1 MKHPDPNIS
10 FLTRRRALLLF
21 FLILILRI
29 SVAAQFRGNFDSQS
43 FVFAADAA
51 VHGEN
56 VYAVTSRYNY
66 SPLWAYVL
74 GALWAVAEANTSFF
88 VLLVGLLQIGVD
100 AGSSVLVL
108 RIAERRL
115 ALSPESSRRAALLFF
130 SNPISVLVSG
140 AQGQFDGTAVLCLLG
155 GIYWAMDREF
165 EKKHRRVVGLLALS
179 LLVKHVTAFH
189 PFLFWRRIRRPGLSD
204 GGVATPYVVF
214 FLSFLPFAGA
224 WQAIAR
230 NVFLYSAG
238 VERGSARP
246 GGLQSY
252 IGFSGASPA
261 AFAVLFFLAVA
272 WIVWITRQ
280 MALPRACL
288 VLFLALLV
296 FLPSYSA
303 QYLAWP
309 LALGALYPSPA
320 FGLYTAAGA
329 LWHSS
334 QSLELQW
341 PLRVA
346 PYGAWVAALLWLLVE
361 IRRREHRSIDGPIAS
376 SA

>member
-1 MKHPDPNIS
+1 MKEPEPDTA

-21 FLILILRI
+21 SLILLLRI
-29 SVAAQFRGNFDSQS
+29 TVAAQFRGNFDSQS
-43 FVFAADAA
+43 FVYAADAA

-56 VYAVTSRYNY
+56 VYAATDRYNY

-74 GALWAVAEANTSFF
+74 GALWAVAEPSTSLF
-88 VLLVGLLQIGVD
+88 VLLVGLLQICVD

-108 RIAERRL
+108 RIAEHRL
-115 ALSPESSRRAALLFF
+115 ALSPGSARRAALLFF

-155 GIYWAMDREF
+155 GIYWAMDENFARTR
-165 EKKHRRVVGLLALS
+165 RRVVGLLALS
-179 LLVKHVTAFH
+179 LLVKHVAAFH

-204 GGVATPYVVF
+204 AGVAIPYVVF
-214 FLSFLPFAGA
+214 LLSFLPFAGA
-224 WQAIAR
+224 WQAIVR

-238 VERGSARP
+238 VERGAARP

-252 IGFSGASPA
+252 IGFPGGSSA
-261 AFAVLFFLAVA
+261 AFVVIFFLAVA
-272 WIVWITRQ
+272 AIVWITRQ
-280 MALPRACL
+280 MPLPRACL

-309 LALGALYPSPA
+309 IALGALYSSPS

-334 QSLELQW
+334 ETLELRW
-341 PLRVA
+341 PIRVA
-346 PYGAWVAALLWLLVE
+346 PYGAWVTALLWLLVE
-361 IRRREHRSIDGPIAS
+361 IRRGSSPSLDGRIAS
-376 SA
+376 SS

>member
-1 MKHPDPNIS
+1 MKAPDADSS
-10 FLTRRRALLLF
+10 FLTRRRTLLIFSFILLLRVS
-21 FLILILRI
+21 I
-29 SVAAQFRGNFDSQS
+29 AGQFRGNFDSQS
-43 FVFAADAA
+43 FLFAANAA

-56 VYAVTSRYNY
+56 VYTSTNRYNY

-74 GALWAVAEANTSFF
+74 GALWVVAEPNTGFF
-88 VLLVGLLQIGVD
+88 VLLVGLLQIGFD
-100 AGSSVLVL
+100 AGSALLVS

-115 ALSPESSRRAALLFF
+115 ALSPGRARRAALLFF

-155 GIYWAMDREF
+155 AIYWAMDEDFARAR
-165 EKKHRRVVGLLALS
+165 HRVVGLLTLS

-204 GGVATPYVVF
+204 AGVTVPYVVF
-214 FLSFLPFAGA
+214 LVSFLPFVGA
-224 WQAIAR
+224 WRAIAR

-238 VERGSARP
+238 VEKGAARP

-252 IGFSGASPA
+252 VGLSSATSA
-261 AFAVLFFLAVA
+261 AFVVLFFLAVA
-272 WIVWITRQ
+272 WIVWITRS

-296 FLPSYSA
+296 FLPSYA
-303 QYLAWP
+303 PQYLAWP
-309 LALGALYPSPA
+309 LALGALYASPL
-320 FGLYTAAGA
+320 FGLYTALGA

-334 QSLELQW
+334 ESLQLQW
-341 PLRVA
+341 PVQIA
-346 PYGAWVAALLWLLVE
+346 PYAGWVAALLWLLAE
-361 IRRREHRSIDGPIAS
+361 IRRREDRPFGGAITS